1 MPLRG
6 ANSGIKSVGKSV
18 EEFAMGIYK
27 IIPRCRCRD
36 QEDQL
41 GGMRTCALALKQEI
55 SGMFNRVFICI
66 VLKTCRLIC
75 HRPCD
80 THAIDAMLRSKTRN
94 MLLFL

>member
-36 QEDQL
+36 QENQL

-55 SGMFNRVFICI
+55 SGMFNRVFISRYCAKN
-66 VLKTCRLIC
+66 VSVDLSSTMRY
-75 HRPCD
+75 
-80 THAIDAMLRSKTRN
+80 TRN
-94 MLLFL
+94 RCYVEE